1 MANIPPVDIEDF
13 MERVPMEELIAKF
26 LNNFLKGYQDFIN
39 EIVTSISNGDAED
52 IRENAHKLKGVLANL
67 SMDKGRQLALD
78 LEQRSDTISKED
90 ALKIVGEIEK
100 EIIRLKAYNGDYSE
114 LFDEYYDD

>member
-1 MANIPPVDIEDF
+1 MANIPPVDIKDF

-26 LNNFLKGYQDFIN
+26 LDNFLKGYQVFIN
-39 EIVTSISNGDAED
+39 EIVTSISNGDAGD

-78 LEQRSDTISKED
+78 LEKRSGTISKED
-90 ALKIVGEIEK
+90 ALNIVSGIEK